1 MAAINGVKVSIPEMT
16 SAKSTLET
24 DNENLITELNKV
36 KASMDVLKGT
46 EVWSSEAAT
55 AIQAKFDNLY
65 PKFNEIHKVVEDYTI
80 FLGKTISNYDT
91 TESTVASRARNV
103 SDWA

>member
-1 MAAINGVKVSIPEMT
+1 MAGINGVKVSIPEMT
-16 SAKSTLET
+16 SVKSTLET
-24 DNENLITELNKV
+24 DNANLISELNKV

-65 PKFNEIHKVVEDYTI
+65 PKFNEIHKVVEDYTT

-91 TESTVASRARNV
+91 TETAVSSQAKNV
-103 SDWA
+103 SDWK